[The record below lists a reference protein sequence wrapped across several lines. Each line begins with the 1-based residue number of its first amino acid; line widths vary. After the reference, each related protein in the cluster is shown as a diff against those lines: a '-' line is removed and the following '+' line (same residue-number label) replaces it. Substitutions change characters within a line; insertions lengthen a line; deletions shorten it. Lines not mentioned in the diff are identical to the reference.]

1 MSAPA
6 IISSGTASG
15 GPPVGGTG
23 TTNTIPRW
31 TGPSTLGDSI
41 ITQNT
46 AANAVGVGATVNSTW
61 AAGWRAVQIGQ
72 NAAIWAET
80 SAIDGRFSQNVV
92 WTGSAFNY
100 LVNGAALM
108 YAQNANGHA
117 WSYAGAGTAGNPIT
131 FTTGMVLNSS
141 GNVGIGTATPNS
153 TAGIGLTIYQAA
165 AGSLYLQNATDI
177 ARIFQQPTNLYID
190 SSVGSASGSI
200 IFRRGSTVTESAR
213 IDSSGNFGIGTA
225 SPNAALGIARAAGL
239 DAYIETAGGGRVT
252 GTSSVLYGQDS
263 AGNGYVWNRANAG
276 VFFGTNAQSRWQINT
291 SGHFLAGADNS
302 YDIGASGA
310 TRPRIVYVGT
320 GVVGGYIR
328 AGAAS
333 AGVASTTTI
342 GNGTSTTATAGAETL
357 PANPLGFIIAHV
369 GTTEVRIPYYAV

>member
-1 MSAPA
+1 MGAPQYEQA
-6 IISSGTASG
+6 GADVAGS
-15 GPPVGGTG
+15 G

-31 TGPSTLGDSI
+31 TGPSTLGDSGLI
-41 ITQNT
+41 DNGTAIYTTARDRFGIGIATPDQGLHVLSPNNATTSGGQVTQQNFNGVSNQKWMTSVGGGDNVWVNGRGWFLRDMT
-46 AANAVGVGATVNSTW
+46 AGAT
-61 AAGWRAVQIGQ
+61 R
-72 NAAIWAET
+72 
-80 SAIDGRFSQNVV
+80 
-92 WTGSAFNY
+92 
-100 LVNGAALM
+100 LVCD
-108 YAQNANGHA
+108 
-117 WSYAGAGTAGNPIT
+117 T
-131 FTTGMVLNSS
+131 S
-141 GNVGIGTATPNS
+141 GNVGIGTT
-153 TAGIGLTIYQAA
+153 
-165 AGSLYLQNATDI
+165 
-177 ARIFQQPTNLYID
+177 
-190 SSVGSASGSI
+190 
-200 IFRRGSTVTESAR
+200 
-213 IDSSGNFGIGTA
+213 

-342 GNGTSTTATAGAETL
+342 GNGTSTTATAGAQTL

-369 GTTEVRIPYYAV
+369 GTTEVRIPYYDV